1 MRKNRSTRRSAPRH
15 PTTMASTAKPPD
27 PIPCALV
34 AALLPGLR
42 AFGCR
47 ARKGWFS
54 GHLGERPPTVCVVGA
69 WAVRG
74 VRTLSGKPNPSPW
87 PVSWLYARNRCTG
100 LGPGYSSRPRTTAAH
115 NAGPCHGC
123 LRTRVD
129 TRHPRTPRA
138 AAPRRLPRPTKGKIP
153 TQPAS
158 GSKWPTGRHT
168 RATLASLTQLINSL
182 LSHSKHT
189 VHELPLLTQYP

>member
-1 MRKNRSTRRSAPRH
+1 MR
-15 PTTMASTAKPPD
+15 
-27 PIPCALV
+27 
-34 AALLPGLR
+34 LPV
-42 AFGCR
+42 
-47 ARKGWFS
+47 
-54 GHLGERPPTVCVVGA
+54 GHLGQDAGCVRIFPFVCAKLRRGKRRGAARRPA
-69 WAVRG
+69 IQ
-74 VRTLSGKPNPSPW
+74 TLVPGQFR
-87 PVSWLYARNRCTG
+87 WLYARNRCTG

-158 GSKWPTGRHT
+158 GSKWPTGSHT

-182 LSHSKHT
+182 LSHSTHT